1 MVFFIA
7 KEKQKVSID
16 FPSSWVKFSCILKV
30 ASFQIRFRSPTRCFS
45 IAYANIHLEPTQ
57 TNQFQ
62 WHMDTKRIEIFK
74 TVATPAETKRLNN
87 AIKLIPKDGILQ
99 R

>member
-7 KEKQKVSID
+7 KEKQKVPID
-16 FPSSWVKFSCILKV
+16 FPSIWVKFSCILKV
-30 ASFQIRFRSPTRCFS
+30 ASFRIRFRSLTRCFS
-45 IAYANIHLEPTQ
+45 IAYANIHLEPKQ
-57 TNQFQ
+57 TNQLQ
-62 WHMDTKRIEIFK
+62 WHVNTKRIEIFQ
-74 TVATPAETKRLNN
+74 TVATPAETKRLNK